1 MMNAK
6 FLQYPHYCLI
16 CNSQIDMKKIEWYVW
31 DCISYEHKHELMPP
45 YRESDPI
52 VVRDYGDDVEIVCSE
67 SCLCQ
72 YVGCNARVSEI

>member
-1 MMNAK
+1 
-6 FLQYPHYCLI
+6 
-16 CNSQIDMKKIEWYVW
+16 MKKIEWYVW